1 MNNQS
6 LAIVNLDLSLFCIDI
21 YCYLHHAFFHWIEDC
36 SAGETNARVNKASS
50 PSRKDSSPPDYLTST
65 PGKSPPDYK
74 DQNHSPVEPPSE
86 NTTNPVSSEITN
98 TRPESTNVSVVPS
111 AITTNNSEN
120 TTNPESS

>member
-1 MNNQS
+1 MLVLTS
-6 LAIVNLDLSLFCIDI
+6 SPKSSSD
-21 YCYLHHAFFHWIEDC
+21 
-36 SAGETNARVNKASS
+36 KASS
-50 PSRKDSSPPDYLTST
+50 PSGKDSRPLDNLTASL
-65 PGKSPPDYK
+65 GKSSPDYK